1 MSTNNRNPF
10 AEWGYDMSFTYK
22 PSENENF
29 TQTFTTPI
37 SELTEE
43 EMENMYNET
52 ATVAPFNKTATQ
64 VFFRND
70 ENMQEVELQ
79 TPAYGFNKEFQITF
93 GGEVVESD
101 DTTEGGNDNTTEGGE
116 NPDGSD
122 NTTGG
127 GDDNTT
133 NGGDNNP
140 EGTQT
145 TGPVTGE
152 PATEEDIP

>member
-1 MSTNNRNPF
+1 MSLNNKNPF
-10 AEWGYDMSFTYK
+10 AEWGYDMSLTYK
-22 PSENENF
+22 PSENKNF

-93 GGEVVESD
+93 SGEIQE
-101 DTTEGGNDNTTEGGE
+101 TAEGTEGSE
-116 NPDGSD
+116 NPDNGEGEDST
-122 NTTGG
+122 NTTPSGPTG
-127 GDDNTT
+127 SGDTFVEVE
-133 NGGDNNP
+133 
-140 EGTQT
+140 EG
-145 TGPVTGE
+145 E
-152 PATEEDIP
+152 L

>member
-52 ATVAPFNKTATQ
+52 ATVAPFEKTATQ

-93 GGEVVESD
+93 GGEVTETVGGSD
-101 DTTEGGNDNTTEGGE
+101 GNGNPEGGE
-116 NPDGSD
+116 DST
-122 NTTGG
+122 NTT
-127 GDDNTT
+127 
-133 NGGDNNP
+133 P
-140 EGTQT
+140 SEP
-145 TGPVTGE
+145 TGSGE
-152 PATEEDIP
+152 

>member
-1 MSTNNRNPF
+1 MSLNNKNPF
-10 AEWGYDMSFTYK
+10 AEWGYDMSLTYK

-70 ENMQEVELQ
+70 ENMEEVELQ
-79 TPAYGFNKEFQITF
+79 TPAYGFNKDLQITF
-93 GGEVVESD
+93 GGEIVESN
-101 DTTEGGNDNTTEGGE
+101 DTTEGGDDNPTEGGDDNPTEGGE
-116 NPDGSD
+116 DNPTDGEFSD
-122 NTTGG
+122 DTT
-127 GDDNTT
+127 TI
-133 NGGDNNP
+133 
-140 EGTQT
+140 
-145 TGPVTGE
+145 GPVTGE
-152 PATEEDIP
+152 SATEENIP

>member
-52 ATVAPFNKTATQ
+52 VTVAPFNKTATQ

-79 TPAYGFNKEFQITF
+79 TPAYGFNKELQITF
-93 GGEVVESD
+93 GGENP
-101 DTTEGGNDNTTEGGE
+101 EGGDNTIGG
-116 NPDGSD
+116 D
-122 NTTGG
+122 
-127 GDDNTT
+127 DDNTT
-133 NGGDNNP
+133 NGGGENP

-145 TGPVTGE
+145 T
-152 PATEEDIP
+152 